1 MRKNI
6 SQTSAARGFSLVELM
21 VALLIG
27 LIISIGVVQI
37 FGATRAT
44 YQLDESLA
52 RAQEN
57 GRFALEFLHQDIRHA
72 GYAGCKRD
80 TTVAVFNNLAS
91 SVAAGLFITGI
102 SGAEY
107 NAQPT
112 GFGAPY
118 TLLPTPANTTAG
130 WVPTLT
136 GVTGSLLGTP
146 DGALPGTDVIAL
158 QRMVPNSWALVAPF
172 VNPDNVFID
181 PNPPSVNSIS
191 SVTKAVTNKE
201 VLLVADCRSAVAFI
215 PTDITPTGVISHTVS
230 TTTNRCAR
238 WTGGLDT
245 VNAAAAAC
253 AAAFDY
259 DGVPSTT
266 AIGKLETVV
275 FFVANDFASDP
286 LGRPTLFRRVMLAT
300 GGIVETTA
308 LVEGVENFQVLY
320 GVDNGISAD
329 GAADSYVTANNVAN
343 FAQVVSVQIG
353 LLVYGVNATGT
364 ANDTAFDTDIHDVA
378 GTLITPAV
386 NSTRKRRVFN
396 TTIQLRNR
404 SF

>member
-6 SQTSAARGFSLVELM
+6 SPASATRGFSLVELM

-72 GYAGCKRD
+72 GYAGCRRD

-112 GFGAPY
+112 GFGDPY
-118 TLLPTPANTTAG
+118 SLLPAPANTTAG
-130 WVPTLT
+130 WVPALA
-136 GVTGSLLGTP
+136 GVTGALLGAP
-146 DGALPGTDVIAL
+146 AGALPGSDVLSL
-158 QRMVPNSWALVAPF
+158 QRMAPNSWALVDPY
-172 VNPDNVFID
+172 VNPDNVFLH
-181 PNPPSVNSIS
+181 PNFVSKVRVGMGSDGD
-191 SVTKAVTNKE
+191 
-201 VLLVADCRSAVAFI
+201 VLLVADCRSAVAFRA
-215 PTDITPTGVISHTVS
+215 TAITPAGVISHDVGPTA
-230 TTTNRCAR
+230 NRCAR
-238 WTGGLDT
+238 WTVALDT
-245 VNAAAAAC
+245 AHAATAVC
-253 AAAFDY
+253 PGAFDY

-275 FFVANDFASDP
+275 FFVANDIITS
-286 LGRPTLFRRVMLAT
+286 GVNRPTLFRRVMLAT
-300 GGIVETTA
+300 GDIVETTA

-320 GVDNGISAD
+320 GVDNGLPAD
-329 GAADSYVTANNVAN
+329 GVADSYVTANNVAN

-353 LLVYGVNATGT
+353 LLVYGVNASGT

-378 GTLITPAV
+378 GTLITPAL

>member
-112 GFGAPY
+112 GFGDPY

-215 PTDITPTGVISHTVS
+215 PTDITPTGIISHTVS

-245 VNAAAAAC
+245 ANAAAAAC

-266 AIGKLETVV
+266 TIGKLETVV

-286 LGRPTLFRRVMLAT
+286 LGPGRPTLFRRVMLAT

-308 LVEGVENFQVLY
+308 LVEGE
-320 GVDNGISAD
+320 
-329 GAADSYVTANNVAN
+329 
-343 FAQVVSVQIG
+343 
-353 LLVYGVNATGT
+353 
-364 ANDTAFDTDIHDVA
+364 
-378 GTLITPAV
+378 
-386 NSTRKRRVFN
+386 
-396 TTIQLRNR
+396 
-404 SF
+404 